1 MKRSV
6 LRITEPLHQG
16 SIVETTRELE
26 TLPRGAQAIVLR
38 VLHPHEVDP
47 VYELEARGKRLVAYL
62 SDVQPTGETWEQ
74 DGPDEQLSR
83 RRS

>member
-1 MKRSV
+1 MTSD
-6 LRITEPLHQG
+6 LHSG
-16 SIVETTRELE
+16 TVVETTREIE
-26 TLPRGAQAIVLR
+26 TLPPGAQAIVLR